1 MEKSPTLYECYSDMT
16 AGKKL
21 LVKPTYISD
30 EEYAKKW
37 KEEIYHTK
45 GIDENMPEII
55 TNNGEKVRSKSEKI
69 IADTLEKNA
78 ETHNEPLDIKVL
90 NSIINEYFI

>member
-55 TNNGEKVRSKSEKI
+55 TNNGEKVRSKSEKNSRYI
-69 IADTLEKNA
+69 REKCRN
-78 ETHNEPLDIKVL
+78 T
-90 NSIINEYFI
+90 